1 MSVDKSINGDIM
13 ESINDAEAERRP
25 LLAASATAPMLTS
38 SIIEEEEAHEEQKS
52 ATAANATNSSIPRA
66 VSFQDAR

>member
-25 LLAASATAPMLTS
+25 LLTASATAPMLTAN
-38 SIIEEEEAHEEQKS
+38 IIEEEDEPEERKG
-52 ATAANATNSSIPRA
+52 ATAANSTNSSMPRA